1 MTSNLGIVRRASNT
15 LLINYV
21 YKDSSAIGYSYN
33 DTSTSEGEYLYS
45 NSTMTKIVDCDVGD
59 ELKVVVDVSSTS
71 ATYYNGPSECRFSG
85 ILIG

>member
-1 MTSNLGIVRRASNT
+1 MRLGSSD
-15 LLINYV
+15 LLINYI
-21 YKDSSAIGYSYN
+21 YKDGASIGYSYN